1 MASLEHKIA
10 ALVGEPT
17 VRVEAVSGGDINS
30 AFAVTLASGRRL
42 FAKTHRSALPQ
53 VFVREAEGLAW
64 LAEAKALRVPEVVA
78 ASDADEHGPACLLLE
93 LVATGSPGP
102 RHDES
107 LGRGLAAV
115 HRSGAP
121 AFGHVAPNYLATLPQ
136 DNTQTETWPAFYAQ
150 RRLGPL
156 TDRAVAR
163 GVLPSS
169 IAGRLQRLLER
180 IDTFTGE
187 PEPPARL
194 HGDLWGGNA
203 LVADTGEPVLIDPA
217 VYGGHREI
225 DLAMMRLFGGFS
237 RRVFD
242 AYHEAFPL
250 SAGHEE
256 RVALY
261 QLYPLLAHVNL
272 FGSSYVAQLE
282 RALGRYVP

>member
-17 VRVEAVSGGDINS
+17 VRVEPVSGGDINS

-42 FAKTHRSALPQ
+42 FAKTHRSPLPQ

-64 LAEAKALRVPEVVA
+64 LAEARALRVPDVVA
-78 ASDADEHGPACLLLE
+78 ASDADAHGPACLLLE
-93 LVATGSPGP
+93 LIATGSPDAH
-102 RHDES
+102 HDDS
-107 LGRGLAAV
+107 LGRGLAAL
-115 HRSGAP
+115 HRAGAP
-121 AFGHVAPNYLATLPQ
+121 TFGHVAPNYLATLPQ
-136 DNTQTETWPAFYAQ
+136 DNTPAHTWPAFYAH
-150 RRLGPL
+150 RRLAPL
-156 TDRAVAR
+156 TERAVAR

-169 IAGRLQRLLER
+169 IALRLQRLLER
-180 IDTFTGE
+180 IDVFTGE

-203 LVADTGEPVLIDPA
+203 LVADSGEPVLIDPA

-242 AYHEAFPL
+242 AYQEAFPL
-250 SAGHEE
+250 SAGYEE

-272 FGSSYVAQLE
+272 FGSGYVTQLD
-282 RALGRYVP
+282 RALARYV